1 VLSSIPKPYTLNKK
15 EAKNGKQLSFT
26 QNTQEKF
33 LFCVFVCVS
42 LLPFSL
48 SLSLSVSKSL
58 EVWKQTL
65 LLKRRN

>member
-1 VLSSIPKPYTLNKK
+1 MLSSIPKPYTLNKK

>member
-1 VLSSIPKPYTLNKK
+1 MLSSIPKPYTLNKK
-15 EAKNGKQLSFT
+15 DAKNGKQLSFT

-48 SLSLSVSKSL
+48 SLSLSVCQSL
-58 EVWKQTL
+58 WKFFGS
-65 LLKRRN
+65 RHFF